1 MLGYFRKVGTCVC
14 FLNGYCSAGIHDF
27 IRKCFS
33 NVSIQDL
40 CILKFDF
47 MQNTQHQGVEQFRSA
62 LEMAPHNHSVYFG
75 LASALLAWSRNC
87 VTTGAFGWAATL
99 LKVCRCDTSFLH
111 SIK

>member
-1 MLGYFRKVGTCVC
+1 
-14 FLNGYCSAGIHDF
+14 
-27 IRKCFS
+27 
-33 NVSIQDL
+33 
-40 CILKFDF
+40 

-75 LASALLAWSRNC
+75 LASGLLAWSRNR